1 LGWRT
6 VTFDL
11 GLRIN
16 DLNNLNQLNDPNALS
31 DLSHKNKGRLEMT
44 NTIKNGSKIYF
55 TKDHDMVRRA
65 VGDFVKK
72 EINPNV
78 DQWEEEGF
86 APLKDIFKKMG
97 DLGFLGIRYDP
108 IYGGQGLDY
117 WYDTVFLEELGHI
130 KALGLSVAI
139 TVQTHMATPAINE
152 FGSDYLKDT
161 FLRAAIAGDLVGAIA
176 VTEPGAGSDVAAI
189 QTTAKKDNGDYVING
204 SKMYITNG
212 TQADF
217 LTLLAR
223 TGDEPGYHSF
233 SLFVV
238 PTDLPG
244 FSVGRKLDKLGIR
257 ISDTAELFFD
267 NVRVPAANLIGK
279 ENEGFIYQMMQFQ
292 HERFSLLPFACTAA
306 KDIIE
311 MTLEHIRQRVV
322 FGKPLI
328 TKQVLRHRLADWL
341 TEIECLQQLIYHIV
355 RMKQAGLDATREIS
369 MGKLIASQVL
379 NKVADGCLQMYG
391 GLGFMNEM
399 LISRYYRDARGLAIG
414 GGADEVMRDVIA
426 KMEGY

>member
-1 LGWRT
+1 MRKKDKI
-6 VTFDL
+6 VTSL
-11 GLRIN
+11 
-16 DLNNLNQLNDPNALS
+16 
-31 DLSHKNKGRLEMT
+31 
-44 NTIKNGSKIYF
+44 YF
-55 TKDHDMVRRA
+55 TKEHEMVRRA
-65 VGDFVKK
+65 VSDFVKK

-78 DQWEEEGF
+78 DQWEEDGI

-97 DLGFLGIRYDP
+97 GLGFLGIRYDSA
-108 IYGGQGLDY
+108 YGGQGLDY

-139 TVQTHMATPAINE
+139 TVQTHMATPAIYE
-152 FGSDYLKDT
+152 FGSEYLKET
-161 FLRAAIAGDLVGAIA
+161 YLKPAIAGDMVGAIA

-189 QTTAKKDNGDYVING
+189 QTMAKQDGSDYVISG

-223 TGDEPGYHSF
+223 TSEEPGYHSF
-233 SLFVV
+233 TLFVV

-244 FSVGRKLDKLGIR
+244 FTVSRKLDKLGIR

-267 NVRVPAANLIGK
+267 KVRIPAANLIGK
-279 ENEGFIYQMMQFQ
+279 ENEGFIYQMRQFQ

-306 KDIIE
+306 RDIID

-328 TKQVLRHRLADWL
+328 ARQVLRHRLVGWL

-355 RMKQAGLDATREIS
+355 RMKEAGLDATREIS
-369 MGKLIASQVL
+369 MGKLIASRVL
-379 NKVADGCLQMYG
+379 MKVADGCLQMYG

-414 GGADEVMRDVIA
+414 GGADEVMREVIA
-426 KMEGY
+426 KLEGY